1 VNTQDRIT
9 QIFTAILDVEVPS
22 PEADLLAG
30 GWLDSL
36 ALVTLLFE
44 IEQEF
49 GVRLPLE
56 RLDIDALSTVR
67 QIAAVVDELS
77 SPSRSS
83 LAESHGP

>member
-1 VNTQDRIT
+1 MKTQDRIT
-9 QIFTAILDVEVPS
+9 HIFTASLDLEVPS
-22 PEADLLAG
+22 PEADLIAG
-30 GWLDSL
+30 GLLDSL
-36 ALVTLLFE
+36 GLVTLLFE

-56 RLDIDALSTVR
+56 SLDVDSLSTVQ

-77 SPSRSS
+77 SASHSS